1 MENLDFGKLEGL
13 FNDVMNFFKSFMEE
27 LALAL
32 KGIKKV
38 YGWSKKDE
46 EAGE

>member
-1 MENLDFGKLEGL
+1 MDFTKIEGL
-13 FNDVMNFFKSFMEE
+13 FIDVMNFLKSFMEE

-32 KGIKKV
+32 EGIKKV

>member
-1 MENLDFGKLEGL
+1 MDFTKIEGL